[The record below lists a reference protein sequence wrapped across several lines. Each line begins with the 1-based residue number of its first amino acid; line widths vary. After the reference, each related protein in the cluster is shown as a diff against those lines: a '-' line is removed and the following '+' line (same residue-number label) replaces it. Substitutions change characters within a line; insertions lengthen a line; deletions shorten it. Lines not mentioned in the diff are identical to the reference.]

1 MFASSAAC
9 TNTARLLASTF
20 VQRRITRMH
29 LGKSI
34 RQINS
39 DDCLC
44 VACMCAVHQH
54 NGWAAIG
61 GFGLGHLDVKGMHK
75 LQGCTDGSSVLSIP
89 WLGH

>member
-1 MFASSAAC
+1 MC
-9 TNTARLLASTF
+9 ARIAHVHERRLASMASMTLASPSKNKG
-20 VQRRITRMH
+20 MH
-29 LGKSI
+29 VCS
-34 RQINS
+34 
-39 DDCLC
+39 